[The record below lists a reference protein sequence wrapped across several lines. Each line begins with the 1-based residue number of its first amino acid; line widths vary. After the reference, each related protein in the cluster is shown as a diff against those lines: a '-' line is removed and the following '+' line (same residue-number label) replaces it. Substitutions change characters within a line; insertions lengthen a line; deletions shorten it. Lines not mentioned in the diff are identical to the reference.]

1 MLFRSPDRV
10 LILKHKNGLKVDDSR
25 WINNIDSSK
34 IKFRTDNDL
43 YEDLVFDTFDEAKNY
58 AINNPGT
65 YFTCNKSCHKYIIK
79 NVVEYEQSY
88 RQIFAKFCKLGI
100 ITTEEHKIMV
110 DDHIVKQPL
119 NKLFDIFMNNSYV
132 AVNLLSRFYP

>member
-1 MLFRSPDRV
+1 MNNFYDEDHGLPDGAFTEDELAAGVQHLARGHDRGYLDDHDDDFEDFEPDRV

-65 YFTCNKSCHKYIIK
+65 YFTCNKSCH
-79 NVVEYEQSY
+79 
-88 RQIFAKFCKLGI
+88 
-100 ITTEEHKIMV
+100 
-110 DDHIVKQPL
+110 
-119 NKLFDIFMNNSYV
+119 
-132 AVNLLSRFYP
+132 